1 MNGIMLTIC
10 PVGKR
15 DKGFHTRASFDL
27 AIMDVELHLASMRI
41 TRAFNGITRDD
52 HEPAIAAAQEA
63 VAISE
68 LLRDEALMA
77 QSSFWLAVVQW
88 YAGNTEEAGIS
99 LEFIEQDRLPRR
111 ERQYVKEY
119 IRTCNDALDRPT
131 EAAGYAK
138 GLERLRSG
146 SVSSDDSQ
154 IEGRHRR

>member
-1 MNGIMLTIC
+1 
-10 PVGKR
+10 
-15 DKGFHTRASFDL
+15 
-27 AIMDVELHLASMRI
+27 MDVELHLASMRI

-63 VAISE
+63 VTISE
-68 LLRDEALMA
+68 LLKDNALMA

-88 YAGNTEEAGIS
+88 YAGNTEDAGQ
-99 LEFIEQDRLPRR
+99 LLGFIEQTLLPRR

-119 IRTCNDALDRPT
+119 IQTCEDALDRPM

-138 GLERLRSG
+138 GLERSRSG

-154 IEGRHRR
+154 AEGRHRR